1 VRSARVLV
9 PIFALLLGLAAAFGL
24 ARSAAAGDRPCNQ
37 GDRDCKH
44 DTTAATTTAKTATT
58 TTGKTTTTTKTA
70 TSTTKSQTTTTTST
84 APKTTTTKTTVTK
97 GAAKSVAKPSS
108 AAAKAK
114 AATST
119 AKTSAKAKAAA
130 KNAAKSP
137 AKGKAAAAAAAKK
150 PKPKQKKAKSAGP
163 PAAGVVALVDKP
175 FVCSGPVHL
184 ASVMVTIRNVS
195 SDAVLLR
202 SGCTGSIG
210 RISVVQYHGDG
221 IKVGNA
227 HDLVIGGGSIRCY
240 SHDVGKHQDGI
251 QILGGRNV
259 TFSNMDVGCYSAN
272 NSQVWIND
280 GSGSGPG
287 GIPTNIV
294 FQGGRFQG
302 YFNRGQYGPGGA
314 YGVAIVGS
322 MQSGV
327 RNATICP
334 NAHPAHALY
343 VAASAQAPVTSGTVI
358 SRTC

>member
-9 PIFALLLGLAAAFGL
+9 QTLALLLAAIGAFAL
-24 ARSAAAGDRPCNQ
+24 ARVAAAGDRPCKQ
-37 GDRDCKH
+37 GDKSCKH
-44 DTTAATTTAKTATT
+44 GETTAATTTAATT
-58 TTGKTTTTTKTA
+58 TTTTTSRKDKH
-70 TSTTKSQTTTTTST
+70 STTTTTTTTST
-84 APKTTTTKTTVTK
+84 TSTKSGKSGSATTVKKTT
-97 GAAKSVAKPSS
+97 SS
-108 AAAKAK
+108 KQ
-114 AATST
+114 S
-119 AKTSAKAKAAA
+119 AKTAA
-130 KNAAKSP
+130 
-137 AKGKAAAAAAAKK
+137 K
-150 PKPKQKKAKSAGP
+150 PKPKPATTAHQGKKAKTKAKTKP
-163 PAAGVVALVDKP
+163 PAPPTAGVVALVDKP

-210 RISVVQYHGDG
+210 RLSVVQYHGDG

-251 QILGGRNV
+251 QVLGGHNV
-259 TFSNMDVGCYSAN
+259 TFNNMDVGCYSAN

-343 VAASAQAPVTSGTVI
+343 VASSARAPVTAGTVLAH
-358 SRTC
+358 SC